1 MARLPIFKAGDRLS
15 ALSATEMNALVR
27 AVRPLLNLTVRRK
40 DGLLIKKSESGIEIG
55 LNLAT
60 IIDPPKTPQAIRSVA
75 IVETINDEHTSMQV
89 REVGYADSPPESAL
103 EFKGESF
110 EAYSYFGDAT
120 LADYKD
126 FEFTGAIPNETTQV
140 FNARK
145 VDGDWILDAPSSGGV
160 GTKIVRIKQIR
171 GDYLVCREW
180 NGVTETLG
188 DIFVAKP
195 WLLRRTPFVGRNYG
209 GYTYLYTGDQLRTS
223 HQFGLPSEDQKIVP
237 PYLVSDELDIL
248 KKPTTAKRIASDA
261 DEDGGDSI
269 LWLEMSPTRV
279 WAQVVAITE

>member
-89 REVGYADSPPESAL
+89 REVGYAKSPPESAL

-126 FEFTGAIPNETTQV
+126 FEFTGETPNETTRV
-140 FNARK
+140 FDARK
-145 VDGDWILDAPSSGGV
+145 VDGDWVLERPSTSSSS
-160 GTKIVRIKQIR
+160 VRFGRII
-171 GDYLVCREW
+171 
-180 NGVTETLG
+180 
-188 DIFVAKP
+188 DIFDAGSK
-195 WLLRRTPFVGRNYG
+195 VGRVQPYKINNAGNQVADGAAVTLPYFP
-209 GYTYLYTGDQLRTS
+209 GYLGF
-223 HQFGLPSEDQKIVP
+223 QFEQHLGFQIN
-237 PYLVSDELDIL
+237 
-248 KKPTTAKRIASDA
+248 
-261 DEDGGDSI
+261 
-269 LWLEMSPTRV
+269 
-279 WAQVVAITE
+279 VAIVMLSDGNEYIQQTIPWVIDGPTASAESRCQ

>member
-89 REVGYADSPPESAL
+89 REVGYAKSPPESAL
-103 EFKGESF
+103 VFKGESF

-120 LADYKD
+120 LADYKG
-126 FEFTGAIPNETTQV
+126 FEFTGTTPNETTRV
-140 FNARK
+140 FDARK
-145 VDGDWILDAPSSGGV
+145 VDGDWILEKPSSSSGLRIA
-160 GTKIVRIKQIR
+160 KIVSVGSSVVFVQPLRETFSGTERVLVNNGEIEAVPVWPKLAGQDYAQHIAPGVIVALMQIS
-171 GDYLVCREW
+171 
-180 NGVTETLG
+180 GVWYAYQT
-188 DIFVAKP
+188 IPRRMKP
-195 WLLRRTPFVGRNYG
+195 PE
-209 GYTYLYTGDQLRTS
+209 QLR
-223 HQFGLPSEDQKIVP
+223 L
-237 PYLVSDELDIL
+237 
-248 KKPTTAKRIASDA
+248 
-261 DEDGGDSI
+261 
-269 LWLEMSPTRV
+269 SPCP
-279 WAQVVAITE
+279 Q

>member
-1 MARLPIFKAGDRLS
+1 MPDSYTISRREFQDMVKRVDALWNMQIQHGTGLGISKTRAGVLITKAAVSVGHPKRKAGG
-15 ALSATEMNALVR
+15 E
-27 AVRPLLNLTVRRK
+27 
-40 DGLLIKKSESGIEIG
+40 LI
-55 LNLAT
+55 
-60 IIDPPKTPQAIRSVA
+60 SVA

-237 PYLVSDELDIL
+237 PYLVNDELDIL